1 MTFKLYR
8 DLLSLHLN
16 KSNYWPIKLT
26 SELFGP
32 IGSSWVHS
40 VLFGPLQSYSV
51 HIGLIWSILSSSI
64 HFGSIRYCSV
74 YSVYFGPIRSTSV
87 HYVLFGFHKACVIEA
102 LTIGLPNNSHGNYPF
117 YNVFGV
123 PDHTTCLSVTAIE
136 WKWQQWRRRSW
147 CHRRHG
153 GAKRKPQKSSETM
166 TIDDSLVEV
175 TTS

>member
-51 HIGLIWSILSSSI
+51 HIGLIRSMMSSSV
-64 HFGSIRYCSV
+64 HFSSIWYRSV
-74 YSVYFGPIRSTSV
+74 YSVHFDPIRSTSV

-102 LTIGLPNNSHGNYPF
+102 LTTSLPNNSHGDNSF
-117 YNVFGV
+117 YNVFWV
-123 PDHTTCLSVTAIE
+123 SNKSTTLSVTAIE
-136 WKWQQWRRRSW
+136 WKWQQRRRRSW
-147 CHRRHG
+147 CC
-153 GAKRKPQKSSETM
+153 
-166 TIDDSLVEV
+166 
-175 TTS
+175 